1 MCVRY
6 TLHKTDAA
14 LAVIAQALAQKLAP
28 PEWAKPKY
36 NVTLTSVAPVVAMG
50 KGGAVVRGM
59 MWGLVPVFGRKN
71 PWMRMWPNAMAE
83 KALKSPAWR
92 SAVAKRRC
100 LVPANGF
107 YEWETVGRMKYPHL
121 FTLRDEEPFAFAGIW
136 EPEAEK
142 LPETFAILTSEPNEL
157 VGQFHR
163 RMPVLLPRELMP
175 RWIGDEPLSL
185 QEFAALTRPLASER
199 MSQREVSRYVNKSG
213 NEGPE
218 CHAPPEPR
226 GKGTVGQG
234 PAAQLDLG
242 V

>member
-14 LAVIAQALAQKLAP
+14 LAAIAQALARKLAP

-36 NVTLTSVAPVVAMG
+36 NVTLTNVTPVVATG
-50 KGGAVVRGM
+50 EGGAEVRGM
-59 MWGLVPVFGRKN
+59 MWGIVPAFARKN
-71 PWMRMWPNAMAE
+71 EKMRMFPNAMAE

-107 YEWETVGRMKYPHL
+107 YEWETVGTMKYPHL

-136 EPEAEK
+136 EPAAEK
-142 LPETFAILTSEPNEL
+142 LPETFAILTTAPNEI
-157 VGQFHR
+157 VKPYHH
-163 RMPVLLPRELMP
+163 RMPVLLTKETMP
-175 RWIGDEPLSL
+175 RWLGSEPL
-185 QEFAALTRPLASER
+185 EPDEYAALTRPLDPDR
-199 MSQREVSRYVNKSG
+199 MTQREVNRYVNKSG

-218 CHAPPEPR
+218 CLAPPEPR
-226 GKGTVGQG
+226 GKSAK
-234 PAAQLDLG
+234 PAAPQLDLEL
-242 V
+242 

>member
-14 LAVIAQALAQKLAP
+14 LAAIAQALAKKLAP
-28 PEWAKPKY
+28 PEWATPKY
-36 NVTLTSVAPVVAMG
+36 NVTLTNVTPVVAMG
-50 KGGAVVRGM
+50 EIGPEIRGM
-59 MWGLVPVFGRKN
+59 MWGMVPGFARKHEE
-71 PWMRMWPNAMAE
+71 MRMWPNAMAE

-107 YEWETVGRMKYPHL
+107 YEWETVGPMKYPHL

-136 EPEAEK
+136 EPAEEK
-142 LPETFAILTSEPNEL
+142 LPETFAILTTPPNEI
-157 VGQFHR
+157 VKPYHH
-163 RMPVLLPRELMP
+163 RMPVLLPKELMP
-175 RWIGDEPLSL
+175 RWLSGEPLEPE
-185 QEFAALTRPLASER
+185 EFEALTRPLPSER
-199 MSQREVSRYVNKSG
+199 MRQREVSRFVNKSG

-226 GKGTVGQG
+226 AIVIRDA
-234 PAAQLDLG
+234 PAPQLEFGL
-242 V
+242 